1 MHKKRILIFLFLLL
15 TVSTFSRGRI
25 NIDSIFFNPS
35 YFQLRLDS
43 LYLGQF
49 RKALKGHEQEN
60 NQMLAT
66 ALSGLR
72 SLKES
77 DITRQVSEMNTVI
90 NVAYN
95 PKVREF
101 IDVLLFKKP
110 EASCLLLTLADHYVP
125 LFQSIFDKYNVPH
138 ELAYLPS
145 VISAFN
151 PGASSIYLEHHVHQ
165 WKALQPGDQL
175 DGG

>member
-1 MHKKRILIFLFLLL
+1 MHKKRILLLL
-15 TVSTFSRGRI
+15 FFFLTVACFSRGHI

-49 RKALKGHEQEN
+49 RQALKGHEQEN

-66 ALSGLR
+66 ALPGLR
-72 SLKES
+72 SLTES
-77 DITRQVSEMNTVI
+77 DITRQVSEMNSVI
-90 NVAYN
+90 QVGYN

-125 LFQSIFDKYNVPH
+125 LFQSIFD
-138 ELAYLPS
+138 
-145 VISAFN
+145 
-151 PGASSIYLEHHVHQ
+151 Q
-165 WKALQPGDQL
+165 
-175 DGG
+175 